1 MQFWCIDMQNLENFS
16 QPRSIHVLLFDEFSN
31 HCLANAI
38 EPFRAA
44 NTIARQKL
52 YVWEHFSMPGG
63 KVTSSSGLPVETRPM
78 TAAAGGGDYLF
89 IMPSYGYGEL
99 SNPKMSQSLRAARRR
114 YATLVGMDTGAWL
127 LAKAGLLDG
136 RRATIH
142 WDEYT
147 PFLEAFP
154 EVNAVEDR
162 FVIEDGLATC
172 GGASTTFELMLEL
185 IRREHSPTFALE
197 IAALFMHGDKL
208 DMYDP
213 LQRWSADALVRS
225 ATALMRR
232 NLEQPL
238 SIPELA
244 RQLRSD
250 QRTLEKRFQEK
261 VKSTPLSIYRGIRL
275 REARRQVELTTLSIA
290 EIAERCGYRNTSAMI
305 RAFRQEFGH
314 PPGSYRRTS

>member
-1 MQFWCIDMQNLENFS
+1 MQNSNKLS
-16 QPRSIHVLLFDEFSN
+16 RSRSIHVLLFDNFSN

-52 YVWEHFSMPGG
+52 YVWEHFSLPGG
-63 KVTSSSGLPVETRPM
+63 KVTSSSGLPVETRPL
-78 TAAAGGGDYLF
+78 AGADQRGDYLF

-99 SNPKMSQSLRAARRR
+99 SNPKTSQLLRAAHRR
-114 YATLVGMDTGAWL
+114 YATVAGMDTGAWL

-136 RRATIH
+136 RKATIH

-147 PFLEAFP
+147 SFMEAFP
-154 EVNAVEDR
+154 DVMAVEDR
-162 FVIEDGLATC
+162 FVIDGGLATC
-172 GGASTTFELMLEL
+172 GGASTTFELTLEL
-185 IRREHSPTFALE
+185 IRREHSPMFALE

-208 DMYDP
+208 DMRDP
-213 LQRWSADALVRS
+213 LQRWSADAIVRS

-238 SIPELA
+238 TIPELA

-250 QRTLEKRFQEK
+250 QRSLEKRFREEMQT
-261 VKSTPLSIYRGIRL
+261 TPLSVYRGIRL
-275 REARRQVELTTLSIA
+275 REARRQVELTRLSIA
-290 EIAERCGYRNTSAMI
+290 EISERCGYRNTSAMI

-314 PPGSYRRTS
+314 PPGHYRRTS

>member
-1 MQFWCIDMQNLENFS
+1 M
-16 QPRSIHVLLFDEFSN
+16 
-31 HCLANAI
+31 
-38 EPFRAA
+38 
-44 NTIARQKL
+44 
-52 YVWEHFSMPGG
+52 
-63 KVTSSSGLPVETRPM
+63 TSSSGLPVETKSM
-78 TAAAGGGDYLF
+78 TGTVHNGDYLF
-89 IMPSYGYGEL
+89 VMPSYGYETF
-99 SNPKMSQSLRAARRR
+99 SNPKMNQMLRAARNR

-136 RRATIH
+136 HSATIH

-147 PFLEAFP
+147 HFLEAFP

-162 FVIEDGLATC
+162 FVIDDDVATC
-172 GGASTTFELMLEL
+172 GGASTTFELTLEL
-185 IRREHSPTFALE
+185 IRREHSPMFALE

-261 VKSTPLSIYRGIRL
+261 MQATPLTVYRGIRL

-290 EIAERCGYRNTSAMI
+290 EISERCGYRNTSAMI

-314 PPGSYRRTS
+314 PPGSYRRTT